1 MSTMLTLFP
10 KVRAE
15 VLRLLFTD
23 PERSLHLRELA
34 RLSGLAVGTL
44 QTEVSKLRAAGF
56 IQDRRD
62 GNRLYYTAN
71 RAHPVFAEL
80 RGIVLKSTGLREQLT
95 KALADLPGIAL
106 AFVFGSFATGVTAP
120 DSDVD
125 VFVIGGVGLR
135 DLAPRLR
142 PVAESLSR
150 EVNPTVMTADS
161 FTRKAH
167 AGDAFI
173 RNVLAAPKLW
183 ITGND
188 DELGKLA

>member
-1 MSTMLTLFP
+1 MLTLFP

-23 PERSLHLRELA
+23 PDRSLHLRELA

-44 QTEVSKLRAAGF
+44 QTEMSKLCAAGL
-56 IQDRRD
+56 ILNRRD
-62 GNRLYYTAN
+62 GNRLYYSAN

-80 RGIVLKSTGLREQLT
+80 RGIVLKSTGLREQLS
-95 KALADLPGIAL
+95 KALADLPGLAL
-106 AFVFGSFATGVTAP
+106 AFVFGSFATGETAP

-125 VFVIGGVGLR
+125 VFVIGAVGLR

-142 PVAESLSR
+142 PVAEALER
-150 EVNPTVMTADS
+150 EINPTVMTADS
-161 FTRKAH
+161 FTQKAR

-173 RNVLAAPKLW
+173 RSVLDAPRLW
-183 ITGND
+183 ITGSD